1 MNRYTGDPQ
10 GQKRVDE
17 RLGIPMND
25 RAWGAALRI
34 IESEQDLHRGAAWLS
49 QREPRFAYL
58 LEQTG
63 PLPLRRTTGGFEA
76 LIDIIMAQQ
85 VSVASA
91 DAIGRRLRQ
100 AGLTVAANVA
110 GADDDALRAC
120 GLSRQKIRYAQAL
133 ARSGIDY
140 AALAGQSD
148 DDVIATLQ
156 AIPGIGRWTA
166 EIYAM
171 FALGRPDI
179 IAAGDLA
186 LQIAARELFNL
197 AERPDD
203 RALRALAEP
212 WSPWRAVAAR
222 ALWAYYRVIKSREGI
237 R

>member
-1 MNRYTGDPQ
+1 MN
-10 GQKRVDE
+10 
-17 RLGIPMND
+17 N
-25 RAWGAALRI
+25 RAWRAVLRI
-34 IESEQDLHRGAAWLS
+34 IENEQDLLRGAAWLS
-49 QREPRFAYL
+49 QREPRFAHL

-76 LIDIIMAQQ
+76 LLDIIMAQQ

-91 DAIGRRLRQ
+91 AAIGRRLRL
-100 AGLTVAANVA
+100 AGFTVAANVA
-110 GADDDALRAC
+110 GADDDELRAC
-120 GLSRQKIRYAQAL
+120 GLSRQKIRYARTL

-171 FALGRPDI
+171 FALGRPDV

-186 LQIAARELFNL
+186 LQIAARDLFNL